1 MDSGRG
7 YLQKAFGLCFG
18 RNHLA
23 SSERKPGGHGYL
35 CGQLGNRD
43 LRAAR
48 AEKLGQGSV
57 ETSAG
62 ACYVKERSRGT
73 YNLKIM
79 DFNSLLAPA
88 SRFECLQVVASIYF
102 HRSVLYFPINA
113 HGIVNIVHLG
123 LITAVTL

>member
-1 MDSGRG
+1 MDAGMS

-23 SSERKPGGHGYL
+23 SCEGKPGGHGYL
-35 CGQLGNRD
+35 CGQLGDRD

-48 AEKLGQGSV
+48 AEELGQGGV
-57 ETSAG
+57 EFSTG
-62 ACYVKERSRGT
+62 ACYVKDWSRGT

-123 LITAVTL
+123 LITEQ